1 MARKYD
7 LISEMYRRTAHAVVS
22 DVQNWQAFLRC
33 ACRNYRLRCDEQLLI
48 YAQRPDAT
56 AVLEIER
63 WNDKFGRW
71 VNRGAK
77 GIAVFEDADRSRQR
91 LIHYFDISDTHE
103 SRYSRPVPIWDMKPE
118 YTDDVI
124 ESLENT
130 FGELENKD
138 SLADAVMSAA
148 KNAVEDNIPDYLSDL
163 MYAADDSFLYG
174 LSEDMITSMYRKAVT
189 NSVAYMMMTRLGID
203 TEPYFES
210 EDFSVITNFNTP
222 EAFNALGIATSDIA
236 EMGLGE
242 ISRTILALDRKNRII
257 ADRGKPDYNKAE
269 KTSERSFENER
280 ADIHNAGRLQSSRPD
295 NAQPAGS
302 DFGQVRSDETEV
314 SQGTPQNPVLQSS
327 DELHPDGA
335 FGGSRTDSDE
345 NGRNPDEADG
355 SAGGLDREP
364 ESGRYDEVGT
374 GNEQLEE
381 QSTGDRESGSNLRL
395 DYYDRRHEDTSLP
408 FFSGDD
414 IIREILGTT
423 PHLKA
428 SKEEIRAFYE
438 SNPDNAARTE
448 YIKGI
453 FNNDYTEL
461 ILSDGRRVGYKT
473 YQNVLQLWEGNYAD
487 RIAQGF
493 YDWGVIAQHFEAMRL
508 LGELQDTRKPLPS
521 MDGQLNFLD
530 MQAEEKTSAFSFSQ
544 EIIDAVLTRGSGV
557 SEGKF
562 RIYEQFEKSLS
573 AKENAD
579 FLKNE
584 YGWGSAYPVIVGT
597 GIDEQHDGTGMLISK
612 GIGNNKP
619 HIRLTW
625 IQVEKRIAELIRLDR
640 YLNPKE
646 KEIYPQW
653 LEKQEE
659 RRAELAE
666 EQRNREILSSAPS
679 ENNTAVSK
687 SFEYNGYHFE
697 PTGILSAGRTLKEI
711 SNETISNNTL
721 GMSAYEGATHPYSY
735 EEFYNAANS
744 SSADIFKCV
753 ENGRLY
759 IPGENELFEYTGNFN
774 PILSIEQSETPENSA
789 YAYHLGDTV
798 YMGAD
803 EYEIL
808 SFNDER
814 VVLHDVQFPLFQKEM
829 DRAEFDRKVRENP
842 MNDHLKVKEL
852 PSEEKTDESPAFD
865 IGMGYLGNGL
875 TVWNRAVEENGD
887 YQTIA
892 HISSE
897 GEIRYYVDG
906 LPEDVVARIEQA
918 AAREQ
923 QKALFSAAYKV
934 GDRVYLD
941 GKPFEITRVDDWNVE
956 LMDRS
961 VQNPQP
967 RLEQKDSFMRLVQ
980 QNESNSRFTAFYNEY
995 SEVKSANPDS
1005 LVLYQMG
1012 DFFEAYGADA
1022 QTVSEALELNL
1033 ASRSIGGNQRTQ
1045 MCGFPANRL
1054 ETYVNM
1060 LLDRGFDVA
1069 VCSLENG
1076 DRSTRNIVSTNKED
1090 PVQSKP
1096 VGRIDYL
1103 HTDGTVRES
1112 VEYTSPYQF
1121 ASDIREE
1128 TYYGVPFKVVFYK
1141 DKEGNTISREFA
1153 EHLDPPQGIEII
1165 DSPYLANDRADE
1177 MLRQAEQIA
1186 AENTLPPDERFF
1198 VIETDDGYAI
1208 WDDLTEA
1215 IYIDDEGVSE
1225 EFKSEWQA
1233 NDYLEQV
1240 KKSVSEK
1247 EAAEWLYVE
1256 RAKQNTSAEQSEQK
1270 EAEPFTPAFSQ
1281 PKRSRVQTFDLHPE
1295 IPLSERHTFDLASHE
1310 VPEAGKKERFRR
1322 NMAAI
1327 NVLKECEFDNRFAT
1341 PEEQEVLSQYV
1352 GWGGIPEAFDE
1363 NNPSWADEFIELY
1376 TALSPD
1382 EYESARA
1389 STLTAFYTP
1398 PVVISSIYKAMEQ
1411 MGFKEGNILEPSCG
1425 IGNFIGMLPHSMQD
1439 SKIYGVEIDKISAGI
1454 AQQLYQKTS
1463 IAAQP
1468 FEEANIPDSF
1478 FDAVIGNV
1486 PFGDIRVNDRRYNK
1500 HNFLIHDYFFA
1511 KSLDKLRPGGV
1522 MALITSK
1529 GTMDKENPAVRK
1541 YIAQRADLLG
1551 AIRLPNNTFKGN
1563 AGTEVVSDILIL
1575 QKRDRLIDLEPEWV
1589 HLNTDENGVK
1599 MNAYF
1604 VDHPEMVLGE
1614 WKTVSGRFGEEDTVV
1629 PYENADLAE
1638 LLDEAISNIHAE
1650 ITDYEVDEELTEE
1663 DNSIPADP
1671 EVRNFSYTVADD
1683 KIYYRENS
1691 RMTPVECSA
1700 TAENRIKGMIAIRD
1714 SVRSLIEM
1722 QTADYPDYEVEKE
1735 QQKLNALYDNF
1746 SKKYGLINSRANV
1759 SAFSQDSSFALLSA
1773 LEVLDENGELE
1784 RKADMF
1790 TKRTIKPHTPVTSVD
1805 TASEALAVSM
1815 GEKAYVDME
1824 YMCSLTGKTEQEIY
1838 EELKGV
1844 IFLNPMYGYGNST
1857 ERKYLMAD
1865 EYLSGNVRE
1874 KLSWAK
1880 KSAEVYPEDYNINVE
1895 ALEKVQPKDLTASEI
1910 FVQLGTTWL
1919 PEEVAQQFMYEFLDT
1934 PVYARWNIKVHYSK
1948 LTGEWNV
1955 EGKSYDR
1962 GNLKA
1967 YNTYGTKRVNA
1978 YKIIEDTLN
1987 MKDVRVF
1994 DYMEDDEGKKR
2005 AILNKKET
2013 AIAQSKQELIK
2024 QGFQDWV
2031 WRDPARREKLVRLYN
2046 DKFNS
2051 IRPREY
2057 DGSHITFSGMN
2068 PEITLREHQKN
2079 AVAHILYGGNT
2090 LLAHAVGAGKTFEMT
2105 AAAMESKRLGL
2116 CNKSLFV
2123 VPNHL
2128 TEQWAAE
2135 FLQLYPA
2142 ANILVA
2148 TKKDFEMKN
2157 RKRFCG
2163 RIATGDYDAVII
2175 GHSQFEKIP
2184 ISIERQRAVL
2194 QQQLDDI
2201 IEGIAEAKRNRGDR
2215 FSVKQLEKTKKSLQT
2230 KLEKLNDQSRKD
2242 DVVTFEE
2249 LGIDRLFIDESH
2261 YYKNL
2266 YLYTKMRNVGG
2277 IAQTE
2282 AQKSSD
2288 LFMKCRYLD
2297 EITGG
2302 RGVVFAT
2309 GTPISNSMVELYTIQ
2324 RYLQYRTLQ
2333 EHDLQH
2339 FDAWASMFGE
2349 TVTAVELTPE
2359 GTGYRAK
2366 TRFAKFNNL
2375 PELMAMFKQVADIKT
2390 ADMLDLPVPE
2400 VEYHNIAVKP
2410 SQVQKEMVASLGE
2423 RAEKIRGGNVDSSV
2437 DNMLKVTNDGRK
2449 LALDQR
2455 MMNPMLPD
2463 EEGSKVNACVNEVFR
2478 IWEENSDKRLTQ
2490 LLFCDLSTPKG
2501 AGEFSV
2507 YTDIRQ
2513 KLIERGIPE
2522 SEIKFIHEADT
2533 ETKKQELFKKVRR
2546 GEVRILM
2553 GSTQKMGA
2561 GTNVQNKIIA
2571 SHDLDC
2577 PWRPADL
2584 EQRAGRT
2591 VRQGNENPKVGLY
2604 RYVTEGTFDAYCWQ
2618 LVEGKQK
2625 FASQIMT
2632 SKSPVRSCED
2642 VDATALSYAEIK
2654 MLAADNPHIKEKMD
2668 LDIQV
2673 QKLRLLKSNY
2683 LSEKYELE
2691 DKIIKYYPTTIARIK
2706 ETIAGLEKD
2715 RSLAKEHPKPLDDT
2729 FVGIE
2734 VKGVSYSEKA
2744 EGGQKII
2751 DACKEMTS
2759 PDPVPLGK
2767 YRGFDLELSFDTFEK
2782 AYQVKI
2788 KGSLSRS
2795 VSLGTDAVGNIT
2807 RIDNAIE
2814 KIPERLE
2821 AKSRELSTLEQ
2832 QFATAK
2838 AEVEKP
2844 FDKEEE
2850 LTEKTNRLN
2859 VLNGL
2864 LNVDKRENELV
2875 DGAPDEGDS
2884 VPVSKERAYER

>member
-7 LISEMYRRTAHAVVS
+7 LISELYRRTAHAVVS

-33 ACRNYRLRCDEQLLI
+33 ACRNYRLRFDEQLLI

-91 LIHYFDISDTHE
+91 LTHYFDISDTHA

-130 FGELENKD
+130 FGDLENKD

-148 KNAVEDNIPDYLSDL
+148 KNAVEDNIPDYLGDL

-174 LSEDMITSMYRKAVT
+174 LSEDMITAMYKKAVT

-203 TEPYFES
+203 TEPFFEA

-222 EAFNALGIATSDIA
+222 EALNALGIASSDIA

-242 ISRTILALDRKNRII
+242 ISRTVLALERQNRII
-257 ADRGKPDYNKAE
+257 ADREKPEYNKAE
-269 KTSERSFENER
+269 NKSERSFENER
-280 ADIHNAGRLQSSRPD
+280 ADIHNAGRLQSSRLD
-295 NAQPAGS
+295 NAQAAGS
-302 DFGQVRSDETEV
+302 DFGQVRSDETEI
-314 SQGTPQNPVLQSS
+314 SQGTPQNLVLQSS
-327 DELHPDGA
+327 NELHPDTA
-335 FGGSRTDSDE
+335 FGGNRADSDE
-345 NGRNPDEADG
+345 AGRNPDEADG
-355 SAGGLDREP
+355 GAGGLDREP
-364 ESGRYDEVGT
+364 ESGGYDEVGT
-374 GNEQLEE
+374 GNEQSEE
-381 QSTGDRESGSNLRL
+381 QSAGDRESGDHLRL
-395 DYYDRRHEDTSLP
+395 DYYDRSSEDKSLP
-408 FFSGDD
+408 FFGGDD
-414 IIREILGTT
+414 TIREILGTT

-473 YQNVLQLWEGNYAD
+473 WQNVLQLWEGSYLS
-487 RIAQGF
+487 RTKQSF

-508 LGELQDTRKPLPS
+508 LGELQDTMKPLPS
-521 MDGQLNFLD
+521 VDGQLNFLD

-544 EIIDAVLTRGSGV
+544 EIIDAVLTRGSGI

-573 AKENAD
+573 TKENAD
-579 FLKNE
+579 FLKDE
-584 YGWGSAYPVIVGT
+584 YGWGGAYPVIVGA
-597 GIDEQHDGTGMLISK
+597 GIDEQHDGKGILISK
-612 GIGNNKP
+612 GIGDDKP
-619 HIRLTW
+619 HIRLNW
-625 IQVEKRIAELIRLDR
+625 NQVEKRIKELIRLDR

-852 PSEEKTDESPAFD
+852 PSEEKTDEAPAFD

-875 TVWNRAVEENGD
+875 TVWNRAVEESGD

-892 HISSE
+892 HISDE
-897 GEIRYYVDG
+897 GEIHYYVDG

-918 AAREQ
+918 AAQEQ
-923 QKALFSAAYKV
+923 QKSLFAASYQV

-961 VQNPQP
+961 EQNPQP
-967 RLEQKDSFMRLVQ
+967 RLESKDNFMQLVQ
-980 QNESNSRFTAFYNEY
+980 QNERSNRFTDAYREY
-995 SEVKSANPDS
+995 GEIKEENPDS
-1005 LVLYQMG
+1005 LVLYQVG

-1033 ASRSIGGNQRTQ
+1033 TSRFIGNNQRTQ
-1045 MCGFPANRL
+1045 MCGFPANCL
-1054 ETYVNM
+1054 ETYINM

-1069 VCSLENG
+1069 VSAAENG
-1076 DRSTRNIVSTNKED
+1076 ERNTRNIVSSNKED
-1090 PVQSKP
+1090 PVQSQP
-1096 VGRIDYL
+1096 VGRIEYL
-1103 HTDGTVRES
+1103 DEDGNIIHTD
-1112 VEYTSPYQF
+1112 EYTSEYQF
-1121 ASDIREE
+1121 KKDIEE
-1128 TYYGVPFKVVFYK
+1128 ESSFGTRLRFYVYR
-1141 DKEGNTISREFA
+1141 DAEGKTIDQTFITKQDTP
-1153 EHLDPPQGIEII
+1153 LNVYEII
-1165 DSPYLANDRADE
+1165 DSPYLVKDRT
-1177 MLRQAEQIA
+1177 
-1186 AENTLPPDERFF
+1186 ENALPPDERFF
-1198 VIETDDGYAI
+1198 VIETDEGYAI

-1247 EAAEWLYVE
+1247 EAAGQLEP
-1256 RAKQNTSAEQSEQK
+1256 EQK
-1270 EAEPFTPAFSQ
+1270 EAKPLTPAFVQ

-1322 NMAAI
+1322 NMEAI
-1327 NVLKECEFDNRFAT
+1327 RVLKECEFENRFAT
-1341 PEEQEVLSQYV
+1341 PEEQEILSQYV

-1363 NNPSWADEFIELY
+1363 NNSSWADEFIELY

-1411 MGFKEGNILEPSCG
+1411 MGFREGNILEPSCG
-1425 IGNFIGMLPHSMQD
+1425 IGNFIGMLPQSMQD

-1529 GTMDKENPAVRK
+1529 GTMDKESPAVRK

-1604 VDHPEMVLGE
+1604 VAHPEMVLGE

-1671 EVRNFSYTVADD
+1671 EVRNFSYTVVDD

-1815 GEKAYVDME
+1815 GEKAQVDME

-1874 KLSWAK
+1874 KLAWAK
-1880 KSAEVYPEDYNINVE
+1880 KSAEVYPEDYKINVE

-1919 PEEVAQQFMYEFLDT
+1919 PEEIAQQFMYEFLDT
-1934 PVYARWNIKVHYSK
+1934 PRYAQWNIKVHYSK

-1994 DYMEDDEGKKR
+1994 DYIEDDEGKKK
-2005 AILNKKET
+2005 AVLNKKET

-2057 DGSHITFSGMN
+2057 DGSHIIFSGMN
-2068 PEITLREHQKN
+2068 PEIELREHQKN

-2201 IEGIAEAKRNRGDR
+2201 IEGIADIKRNRGDR

-2333 EHDLQH
+2333 DHDLQH

-2375 PELMAMFKQVADIKT
+2375 PELMTMFKQVADIKT

-2410 SQVQKEMVASLGE
+2410 SQVQKEMVISLGE
-2423 RAEKIRGGNVDSSV
+2423 RAEKIRGGGVDSSV

-2478 IWEENSDKRLTQ
+2478 IWEENSDKKLTQ
-2490 LLFCDLSTPKG
+2490 LLFCDLSTPKS

-2507 YTDIRQ
+2507 YTDIRK

-2691 DKIIKYYPTTIARIK
+2691 DKIIKYYPTTIARTK

-2715 RSLAKEHPKPLDDT
+2715 ISLAKEHPKPLDDT

-2782 AYQVKI
+2782 AYQIKI

-2795 VSLGTDAVGNIT
+2795 ISLGTDSIGNIT

-2821 AKSRELSTLEQ
+2821 AKKQELTTLEQ

-2838 AEVEKP
+2838 AEVDKP

-2850 LTEKTNRLN
+2850 LTEKTNRLG

-2884 VPVSKERAYER
+2884 VPVSKEKAYER

>member
-7 LISEMYRRTAHAVVS
+7 LISELYRRTAHAVVS
-22 DVQNWQAFLRC
+22 DIQNWQAFLRC
-33 ACRNYRLRCDEQLLI
+33 ACRNYRLRFDEQLLI

-91 LIHYFDISDTHE
+91 LTHYFDISDTHE

-118 YTDDVI
+118 YTDDMI

-130 FGELENKD
+130 FGELESRE
-138 SLADAVMSAA
+138 SLADAVLSAA
-148 KNAVEDNIPDYLSDL
+148 KNAVEDNIPDYLGDL

-174 LSEDMITSMYRKAVT
+174 LSEDMITAMYKKAVT

-203 TEPYFES
+203 TEPFFEA

-222 EAFNALGIATSDIA
+222 EALNALGIASSDIA

-242 ISRTILALDRKNRII
+242 ISRTVLALERQNRII
-257 ADRGKPDYNKAE
+257 ADREKPEYNKAE
-269 KTSERSFENER
+269 NKSERSFENER
-280 ADIHNAGRLQSSRPD
+280 ADLYNAGRLQSAGFD
-295 NAQPAGS
+295 NTAAAGGN
-302 DFGQVRSDETEV
+302 FGQVRSDETEI
-314 SQGTPQNPVLQSS
+314 SQRTPQNSVLQSS
-327 DELHPDGA
+327 DELHPDTA
-335 FGGSRTDSDE
+335 FGGNRADSDE
-345 NGRNPDEADG
+345 AGRNPDEADG
-355 SAGGLDREP
+355 GAGGLDREP
-364 ESGRYDEVGT
+364 ESGGYDEVGT
-374 GNEQLEE
+374 GNEQSEE
-381 QSTGDRESGSNLRL
+381 QSTGDREGGDHLRL
-395 DYYDRRHEDTSLP
+395 DYYDRSNEDKSLP
-408 FFSGDD
+408 FFGGDD
-414 IIREILGTT
+414 TIREILGTT

-428 SKEEIRAFYE
+428 SKEEIRTFYE

-453 FNNDYTEL
+453 FNNDYTEV

-473 YQNVLQLWEGNYAD
+473 WQNVLQLWEGNYTD

-584 YGWGSAYPVIVGT
+584 YGWGGAYPAIVGA
-597 GIDEQHDGTGMLISK
+597 GIDEQHDGKGILITK
-612 GIGNNKP
+612 GIGNDKP
-619 HIRLTW
+619 HIRLNW
-625 IQVEKRIAELIRLDR
+625 NQVEKRIKELIRLDR

-666 EQRNREILSSAPS
+666 EQRNREILSSAPPEHESVQAAES
-679 ENNTAVSK
+679 EPQQEA
-687 SFEYNGYHFE
+687 
-697 PTGILSAGRTLKEI
+697 
-711 SNETISNNTL
+711 
-721 GMSAYEGATHPYSY
+721 
-735 EEFYNAANS
+735 
-744 SSADIFKCV
+744 
-753 ENGRLY
+753 
-759 IPGENELFEYTGNFN
+759 
-774 PILSIEQSETPENSA
+774 Q

-798 YMGAD
+798 YIGAD

-808 SFNDER
+808 AFDDKQVR
-814 VVLHDVQFPLFQKEM
+814 LFDTQYPLFNKEM
-829 DRAEFDRKVRENP
+829 DRAEFDRRVRENP
-842 MNDHLKVKEL
+842 LNDHLKVKEL
-852 PSEEKTDESPAFD
+852 PPEEKTDEAPAFD

-892 HISSE
+892 HISDE

-906 LPEDVVARIEQA
+906 LPDDVVSRIEQA

-923 QKALFSAAYKV
+923 QKPLFAASYQV

-980 QNESNSRFTAFYNEY
+980 QNERSSFTDAYREY
-995 SEVKSANPDS
+995 SEIKSANPDS

-1012 DFFEAYGADA
+1012 DFFEVYGADA
-1022 QTVSEALELNL
+1022 QTVSGALELNL

-1045 MCGFPANRL
+1045 MCGFPTNRL

-1076 DRSTRNIVSTNKED
+1076 ERSTRNIVSTNKED
-1090 PVQSKP
+1090 PVQSQP

-1121 ASDIREE
+1121 EKDIKEE
-1128 TYYGVPFKVVFYK
+1128 NYYGVPFTVVFYK
-1141 DKEGNTISREFA
+1141 DKDGNTIPQDFIGE
-1153 EHLDPPQGIEII
+1153 LDPPQSIEII

-1256 RAKQNTSAEQSEQK
+1256 RAKQNTSAEQPEQK

-1281 PKRSRVQTFDLHPE
+1281 LKRSRVQTFDLHPE

-1363 NNPSWADEFIELY
+1363 NNSSWADEFIELY

-1425 IGNFIGMLPHSMQD
+1425 IGNFIGMLPQSMQD

-1614 WKTVSGRFGEEDTVV
+1614 WKTVSGRFREEDTVV

-1671 EVRNFSYTVADD
+1671 EVRNFSYTVVDD

-1759 SAFSQDSSFALLSA
+1759 STFSQDSSFALLSA

-1874 KLSWAK
+1874 KLAWAK
-1880 KSAEVYPEDYNINVE
+1880 KSAEVYPEDYKINVE

-1919 PEEVAQQFMYEFLDT
+1919 PEEIAQQFMYEFLDT

-1994 DYMEDDEGKKR
+1994 DYIEDDEGKKK
-2005 AILNKKET
+2005 AVLNKKET

-2068 PEITLREHQKN
+2068 PEIELREHQKN

-2201 IEGIAEAKRNRGDR
+2201 IEGIADIKRNRGDR

-2359 GTGYRAK
+2359 GYT
-2366 TRFAKFNNL
+2366 L
-2375 PELMAMFKQVADIKT
+2375 V
-2390 ADMLDLPVPE
+2390 
-2400 VEYHNIAVKP
+2400 
-2410 SQVQKEMVASLGE
+2410 
-2423 RAEKIRGGNVDSSV
+2423 
-2437 DNMLKVTNDGRK
+2437 GR
-2449 LALDQR
+2449 
-2455 MMNPMLPD
+2455 
-2463 EEGSKVNACVNEVFR
+2463 
-2478 IWEENSDKRLTQ
+2478 
-2490 LLFCDLSTPKG
+2490 
-2501 AGEFSV
+2501 
-2507 YTDIRQ
+2507 
-2513 KLIERGIPE
+2513 
-2522 SEIKFIHEADT
+2522 
-2533 ETKKQELFKKVRR
+2533 
-2546 GEVRILM
+2546 
-2553 GSTQKMGA
+2553 
-2561 GTNVQNKIIA
+2561 
-2571 SHDLDC
+2571 
-2577 PWRPADL
+2577 
-2584 EQRAGRT
+2584 
-2591 VRQGNENPKVGLY
+2591 
-2604 RYVTEGTFDAYCWQ
+2604 
-2618 LVEGKQK
+2618 
-2625 FASQIMT
+2625 
-2632 SKSPVRSCED
+2632 
-2642 VDATALSYAEIK
+2642 
-2654 MLAADNPHIKEKMD
+2654 
-2668 LDIQV
+2668 
-2673 QKLRLLKSNY
+2673 
-2683 LSEKYELE
+2683 
-2691 DKIIKYYPTTIARIK
+2691 
-2706 ETIAGLEKD
+2706 
-2715 RSLAKEHPKPLDDT
+2715 
-2729 FVGIE
+2729 
-2734 VKGVSYSEKA
+2734 
-2744 EGGQKII
+2744 
-2751 DACKEMTS
+2751 
-2759 PDPVPLGK
+2759 
-2767 YRGFDLELSFDTFEK
+2767 
-2782 AYQVKI
+2782 
-2788 KGSLSRS
+2788 
-2795 VSLGTDAVGNIT
+2795 
-2807 RIDNAIE
+2807 
-2814 KIPERLE
+2814 
-2821 AKSRELSTLEQ
+2821 
-2832 QFATAK
+2832 
-2838 AEVEKP
+2838 
-2844 FDKEEE
+2844 
-2850 LTEKTNRLN
+2850 
-2859 VLNGL
+2859 
-2864 LNVDKRENELV
+2864 
-2875 DGAPDEGDS
+2875 
-2884 VPVSKERAYER
+2884 

>member
-7 LISEMYRRTAHAVVS
+7 LISELYRRTAHAVVS

-33 ACRNYRLRCDEQLLI
+33 ACRNYRLRFDEQLLI

-91 LIHYFDISDTHE
+91 LTHYFDISDTHA
-103 SRYSRPVPIWDMKPE
+103 SRNSRPVPIWEMKPE

-130 FGELENKD
+130 FGELENRE
-138 SLADAVMSAA
+138 SLADAVLSAA
-148 KNAVEDNIPDYLSDL
+148 KNAVEDNIPDYLGDL

-174 LSEDMITSMYRKAVT
+174 LSEDMITAMYKKAVT
-189 NSVAYMMMTRLGID
+189 NSVAYMMMARLGID
-203 TEPYFES
+203 TEPFFEA

-222 EAFNALGIATSDIA
+222 ETLNALGIASSDIA

-242 ISRTILALDRKNRII
+242 ISRTVLALERQNRII
-257 ADRGKPDYNKAE
+257 ADREKSEYNKAE
-269 KTSERSFENER
+269 NKIERSFDDER
-280 ADIHNAGRLQSSRPD
+280 ADIHNAGRLQSAGFD
-295 NAQPAGS
+295 NAAAAGGN
-302 DFGQVRSDETEV
+302 FGQVRSDEAEI
-314 SQGTPQNPVLQSS
+314 SQRTPQNPILQSS
-327 DELHPDGA
+327 DELHPDTA
-335 FGGSRTDSDE
+335 FSGNRADSDE
-345 NGRNPDEADG
+345 AGRNPDEADG
-355 SAGGLDREP
+355 GAGGLDRES
-364 ESGRYDEVGT
+364 ESGGYDEVGA
-374 GNEQLEE
+374 GNEQSEE
-381 QSTGDRESGSNLRL
+381 QSAGDRESGGHLRL
-395 DYYDRRHEDTSLP
+395 DYYDRSNEDKSLL

-414 IIREILGTT
+414 TIREILGTT
-423 PHLKA
+423 PYLKA

-438 SNPDNAARTE
+438 HNPDNAARTE

-453 FNNDYTEL
+453 FNNDHTEL

-473 YQNVLQLWEGNYAD
+473 WQNVLQLWEGNYAD

-493 YDWGVIAQHFEAMRL
+493 YDWSVIAQHFEAMRL

-530 MQAEEKTSAFSFSQ
+530 MQAEEKPSAFSFSQ
-544 EIIDAVLTRGSGV
+544 EIIDTILTRGSGI

-584 YGWGSAYPVIVGT
+584 YGWGSAYPVIVGA
-597 GIDEQHDGTGMLISK
+597 GIDEQHDGKGILISK
-612 GIGNNKP
+612 GIGDDKP

-625 IQVEKRIAELIRLDR
+625 NQVEKRIAELIRLDR

-659 RRAELAE
+659 SRAELAE
-666 EQRNREILSSAPS
+666 KQRNREILSSAPPKQETVQAAES
-679 ENNTAVSK
+679 E
-687 SFEYNGYHFE
+687 
-697 PTGILSAGRTLKEI
+697 PQKE
-711 SNETISNNTL
+711 
-721 GMSAYEGATHPYSY
+721 A
-735 EEFYNAANS
+735 
-744 SSADIFKCV
+744 
-753 ENGRLY
+753 
-759 IPGENELFEYTGNFN
+759 
-774 PILSIEQSETPENSA
+774 Q

-814 VVLHDVQFPLFQKEM
+814 VVLHDMQYPLFQKELE
-829 DRAEFDRKVRENP
+829 RAEFDRRVRENP

-852 PSEEKTDESPAFD
+852 PPEEKADEAPAFD

-897 GEIRYYVDG
+897 GEIHYYVDG

-918 AAREQ
+918 AAQEQ
-923 QKALFSAAYKV
+923 QKALFSATYKV
-934 GDRVYLD
+934 GDKVNLD

-980 QNESNSRFTAFYNEY
+980 QNERSSFTDAYREY
-995 SEVKSANPDS
+995 SEIKSANPDS

-1012 DFFEAYGADA
+1012 DFFEVYGADA
-1022 QTVSEALELNL
+1022 QTVSGALELNL

-1045 MCGFPANRL
+1045 MCGFPTNRL

-1076 DRSTRNIVSTNKED
+1076 ERSTRNIVSTNKED
-1090 PVQSKP
+1090 PVQSQP

-1121 ASDIREE
+1121 EKDIKEE
-1128 TYYGVPFKVVFYK
+1128 NYYGVPFTVVFYK

-1153 EHLDPPQGIEII
+1153 EHLDPPQSIEII

-1186 AENTLPPDERFF
+1186 GENTLPPDERFF
-1198 VIETDDGYAI
+1198 VIETDEGYAI

-1247 EAAEWLYVE
+1247 ETAEWLYVE
-1256 RAKQNTSAEQSEQK
+1256 RAKQNISVEQPEQK

-1341 PEEQEVLSQYV
+1341 PEEQEILSQYV

-1363 NNPSWADEFIELY
+1363 NNSSWADEFIELY

-1398 PVVISSIYKAMEQ
+1398 PVVISAIYKAMEQ
-1411 MGFKEGNILEPSCG
+1411 MGFREGNILEPSCG
-1425 IGNFIGMLPHSMQD
+1425 IGNFIGMLPSTMQG

-1463 IAAQP
+1463 IAALA

-1575 QKRDRLIDLEPEWV
+1575 QKRDRLIDLEPDWV

-1638 LLDEAISNIHAE
+1638 LLNEAISNIHAE

-1663 DNSIPADP
+1663 DNSVPADP
-1671 EVRNFSYTVADD
+1671 EVRNFSYTVVDD

-1722 QTADYPDYEVEKE
+1722 QTADYPDYEIEKE

-1790 TKRTIKPHTPVTSVD
+1790 TKRTIKPHTPITSVD

-1815 GEKAYVDME
+1815 GEKACVDME

-1874 KLSWAK
+1874 KLAWAK

-1919 PEEVAQQFMYEFLDT
+1919 PEEIAQQFMYEFLDT

-1994 DYMEDDEGKKR
+1994 DYIEDDEGKKK
-2005 AILNKKET
+2005 AVLNKKET

-2057 DGSHITFSGMN
+2057 DGSHIIFSGMN
-2068 PEITLREHQKN
+2068 PEIELREHQKN

-2148 TKKDFEMKN
+2148 TKKDFEMKS

-2201 IEGIAEAKRNRGDR
+2201 VEGIADIKRNRGDR

-2359 GTGYRAK
+2359 GY
-2366 TRFAKFNNL
+2366 NL
-2375 PELMAMFKQVADIKT
+2375 V
-2390 ADMLDLPVPE
+2390 
-2400 VEYHNIAVKP
+2400 
-2410 SQVQKEMVASLGE
+2410 
-2423 RAEKIRGGNVDSSV
+2423 
-2437 DNMLKVTNDGRK
+2437 GR
-2449 LALDQR
+2449 
-2455 MMNPMLPD
+2455 
-2463 EEGSKVNACVNEVFR
+2463 
-2478 IWEENSDKRLTQ
+2478 
-2490 LLFCDLSTPKG
+2490 
-2501 AGEFSV
+2501 
-2507 YTDIRQ
+2507 
-2513 KLIERGIPE
+2513 
-2522 SEIKFIHEADT
+2522 
-2533 ETKKQELFKKVRR
+2533 
-2546 GEVRILM
+2546 
-2553 GSTQKMGA
+2553 
-2561 GTNVQNKIIA
+2561 
-2571 SHDLDC
+2571 
-2577 PWRPADL
+2577 
-2584 EQRAGRT
+2584 
-2591 VRQGNENPKVGLY
+2591 
-2604 RYVTEGTFDAYCWQ
+2604 
-2618 LVEGKQK
+2618 
-2625 FASQIMT
+2625 
-2632 SKSPVRSCED
+2632 
-2642 VDATALSYAEIK
+2642 
-2654 MLAADNPHIKEKMD
+2654 
-2668 LDIQV
+2668 
-2673 QKLRLLKSNY
+2673 
-2683 LSEKYELE
+2683 
-2691 DKIIKYYPTTIARIK
+2691 
-2706 ETIAGLEKD
+2706 
-2715 RSLAKEHPKPLDDT
+2715 
-2729 FVGIE
+2729 
-2734 VKGVSYSEKA
+2734 
-2744 EGGQKII
+2744 
-2751 DACKEMTS
+2751 
-2759 PDPVPLGK
+2759 
-2767 YRGFDLELSFDTFEK
+2767 
-2782 AYQVKI
+2782 
-2788 KGSLSRS
+2788 
-2795 VSLGTDAVGNIT
+2795 
-2807 RIDNAIE
+2807 
-2814 KIPERLE
+2814 
-2821 AKSRELSTLEQ
+2821 
-2832 QFATAK
+2832 
-2838 AEVEKP
+2838 
-2844 FDKEEE
+2844 
-2850 LTEKTNRLN
+2850 
-2859 VLNGL
+2859 
-2864 LNVDKRENELV
+2864 
-2875 DGAPDEGDS
+2875 
-2884 VPVSKERAYER
+2884 

>member
-7 LISEMYRRTAHAVVS
+7 LISEMYRRTAHAVIS

-33 ACRNYRLRCDEQLLI
+33 ACRNYRLRFDEKLLI

-91 LIHYFDISDTHE
+91 LTHYFDISDTHA

-130 FGELENKD
+130 FGDLENKD

-163 MYAADDSFLYG
+163 MYAAEDSFLYG
-174 LSEDMITSMYRKAVT
+174 LSEDMITSMYKKAVT

-203 TEPYFES
+203 TEPFFES

-222 EAFNALGIATSDIA
+222 EALNALGIAASDIA

-242 ISRTILALDRKNRII
+242 ISRTILALDRQNRII
-257 ADRGKPDYNKAE
+257 ADREKPDYNKAE
-269 KTSERSFENER
+269 NTSERSFENER
-280 ADIHNAGRLQSSRPD
+280 VDIHNAGRLQSSRPD
-295 NAQPAGS
+295 NARPAGS
-302 DFGQVRSDETEV
+302 DSGQVRSDETEV

-335 FGGSRTDSDE
+335 FGGGRTDSDE
-345 NGRNPDEADG
+345 TGRNPDEADG

-364 ESGRYDEVGT
+364 ESGGYDEVGT
-374 GNEQLEE
+374 GNEQLEK
-381 QSTGDRESGSNLRL
+381 QSTGDRESGSNLGL

-408 FFSGDD
+408 FFGRDD
-414 IIREILGTT
+414 TIREILGIT

-428 SKEEIRAFYE
+428 SKDEIRAFYE
-438 SNPDNAARTE
+438 SNSDNAVRTE

-453 FNNDYTEL
+453 FNNDYTEV

-473 YQNVLQLWEGNYAD
+473 WQNVLQLWEGNYES
-487 RIAQGF
+487 RTAQSF

-508 LGELQDTRKPLPS
+508 LGELQDTMKPLPS
-521 MDGQLNFLD
+521 IDGQLNF
-530 MQAEEKTSAFSFSQ
+530 METQAEEKTSAFSFSQ

-562 RIYEQFEKSLS
+562 RIFEQFEKSLS
-573 AKENAD
+573 AKENVD
-579 FLKNE
+579 FLKDE
-584 YGWGSAYPVIVGT
+584 YGWGGSYPVITGT
-597 GIDEQHDGTGMLISK
+597 GIDEQHDGKGILISK
-612 GIGNNKP
+612 GIGDDKP
-619 HIRLTW
+619 HIRLNW
-625 IQVEKRIAELIRLDR
+625 NQVEKRIKELIRLDR

-646 KEIYPQW
+646 QEIYPQW

-666 EQRNREILSSAPS
+666 EKRNREILSSAPPQQEAVQTAAS
-679 ENNTAVSK
+679 E
-687 SFEYNGYHFE
+687 
-697 PTGILSAGRTLKEI
+697 P
-711 SNETISNNTL
+711 
-721 GMSAYEGATHPYSY
+721 
-735 EEFYNAANS
+735 
-744 SSADIFKCV
+744 
-753 ENGRLY
+753 
-759 IPGENELFEYTGNFN
+759 
-774 PILSIEQSETPENSA
+774 EQEA
-789 YAYHLGDTV
+789 QYAYHLGDTV

-814 VVLHDVQFPLFQKEM
+814 VVLHDIQFPLFQKEM

-852 PSEEKTDESPAFD
+852 PPEEKTDEAPAFD

-887 YQTIA
+887 YQNIA

-897 GEIRYYVDG
+897 GEIHYYVDG

-918 AAREQ
+918 AAQEQ
-923 QKALFSAAYKV
+923 QKALFAASYQV
-934 GDRVYLD
+934 GDRVYFD

-961 VQNPQP
+961 EQNPQP
-967 RLEQKDSFMRLVQ
+967 RLESKDNFMQLVQ
-980 QNESNSRFTAFYNEY
+980 QNERSSRFTDNYREY
-995 SEVKSANPDS
+995 SKIKEENPDS
-1005 LVLYQMG
+1005 LVLYQVG
-1012 DFFEAYGADA
+1012 DFFEAYGVDA
-1022 QTVSEALELNL
+1022 QIVSEALELNL
-1033 ASRSIGGNQRTQ
+1033 TSRFIGNNQQTE

-1054 ETYVNM
+1054 DTYINM

-1069 VCSLENG
+1069 VSATENG
-1076 DRSTRNIVSTNKED
+1076 ERNTRNIVSSNKED
-1090 PVQSKP
+1090 PVQSQP

-1112 VEYTSPYQF
+1112 IEYTSPYQF

-1153 EHLDPPQGIEII
+1153 EHLDPPPQAIEII
-1165 DSPYLANDRADE
+1165 DSPYLEKDKT
-1177 MLRQAEQIA
+1177 
-1186 AENTLPPDERFF
+1186 ENALPPDERFF
-1198 VIETDDGYAI
+1198 VIETDEGYAI

-1240 KKSVSEK
+1240 KKSISEK
-1247 EAAEWLYVE
+1247 EATGQPEP
-1256 RAKQNTSAEQSEQK
+1256 KQK
-1270 EAEPFTPAFSQ
+1270 EAAPLTPAFVQ

-1322 NMAAI
+1322 NMEAI
-1327 NVLKECEFDNRFAT
+1327 RVLKECEFENRFAT
-1341 PEEQEVLSQYV
+1341 PEEQEILSQYV

-1363 NNPSWADEFIELY
+1363 NNSSWADEFIELY

-1398 PVVISSIYKAMEQ
+1398 PVVISSIYKVMEQ
-1411 MGFKEGNILEPSCG
+1411 MGFREGNILEPSCG
-1425 IGNFIGMLPHSMQD
+1425 IGNFIGMLPQSMQD

-1468 FEEANIPDSF
+1468 FEEANVPDSF

-1529 GTMDKENPAVRK
+1529 GTMDKESPAVRK

-1551 AIRLPNNTFKGN
+1551 AIRLPNNTFRGN

-1575 QKRDRLIDLEPEWV
+1575 QKRDRLIDLEPDWV
-1589 HLNTDENGVK
+1589 YLNTDENGVK
-1599 MNAYF
+1599 MNSYF
-1604 VDHPEMVLGE
+1604 IDHPEMVLGE

-1671 EVRNFSYTVADD
+1671 EVRNFSYTVVDD

-1691 RMTPVECSA
+1691 RMAPVDVSA

-1714 SVRSLIEM
+1714 CVRNLIEM

-1735 QQKLNALYDNF
+1735 QQNLNELYDNF

-1815 GEKAYVDME
+1815 GEKAQVDME
-1824 YMCSLTGKTEQEIY
+1824 YMCSLTGKTEEELYQ
-1838 EELKGV
+1838 ELKGV
-1844 IFLNPMYGYGNST
+1844 IFLNPMYGYGGSD
-1857 ERKYLMAD
+1857 EQKYLMAD

-1874 KLSWAK
+1874 KLAWAK
-1880 KSAEVYPEDYNINVE
+1880 KSAEVYPEDYKINVE

-1919 PEEVAQQFMYEFLDT
+1919 PEEIAQQFMYEFLDT

-1978 YKIIEDTLN
+1978 YKIIEETLN

-1994 DYMEDDEGKKR
+1994 DYIEDADGKKK
-2005 AILNKKET
+2005 AVLNKKET

-2031 WRDPARREKLVRLYN
+2031 WRDPERREKLVRLYN
-2046 DKFNS
+2046 EKFNS

-2057 DGSHITFSGMN
+2057 DGSHIVFSGIN

-2090 LLAHAVGAGKTFEMT
+2090 LLAHAVGAGKTYEMT

-2184 ISIERQRAVL
+2184 MSIERQRAVL

-2201 IEGIAEAKRNRGDR
+2201 VEGIADIKRNRGDR
-2215 FSVKQLEKTKKSLQT
+2215 FSVKQLEKTKRSLQT
-2230 KLEKLNDQSRKD
+2230 KLQKLNDQSRKD

-2249 LGIDRLFIDESH
+2249 LGVDRLFIDESH

-2324 RYLQYRTLQ
+2324 RYLQYKTLQ

-2339 FDAWASMFGE
+2339 FDAWASSFGE

-2390 ADMLDLPVPE
+2390 ADMLNLPVPE

-2423 RAEKIRGGNVDSSV
+2423 RAERIRGGGVDSSV

-2463 EEGSKVNACVNEVFR
+2463 EESSKVNACVNEVFR
-2478 IWEENSDKRLTQ
+2478 IWEEGSDKKLTQ

-2501 AGEFSV
+2501 EGEFSV
-2507 YTDIRQ
+2507 YTDIRK

-2522 SEIKFIHEADT
+2522 TEIKFIHEADT
-2533 ETKKQELFKKVRR
+2533 EVKKQELFKKVRR

-2577 PWRPADL
+2577 
-2584 EQRAGRT
+2584 RAT
-2591 VRQGNENPKVGLY
+2591 
-2604 RYVTEGTFDAYCWQ
+2604 
-2618 LVEGKQK
+2618 
-2625 FASQIMT
+2625 
-2632 SKSPVRSCED
+2632 RS
-2642 VDATALSYAEIK
+2642 
-2654 MLAADNPHIKEKMD
+2654 
-2668 LDIQV
+2668 
-2673 QKLRLLKSNY
+2673 
-2683 LSEKYELE
+2683 
-2691 DKIIKYYPTTIARIK
+2691 
-2706 ETIAGLEKD
+2706 
-2715 RSLAKEHPKPLDDT
+2715 
-2729 FVGIE
+2729 
-2734 VKGVSYSEKA
+2734 
-2744 EGGQKII
+2744 
-2751 DACKEMTS
+2751 
-2759 PDPVPLGK
+2759 
-2767 YRGFDLELSFDTFEK
+2767 
-2782 AYQVKI
+2782 
-2788 KGSLSRS
+2788 
-2795 VSLGTDAVGNIT
+2795 
-2807 RIDNAIE
+2807 
-2814 KIPERLE
+2814 
-2821 AKSRELSTLEQ
+2821 
-2832 QFATAK
+2832 
-2838 AEVEKP
+2838 
-2844 FDKEEE
+2844 
-2850 LTEKTNRLN
+2850 
-2859 VLNGL
+2859 
-2864 LNVDKRENELV
+2864 
-2875 DGAPDEGDS
+2875 
-2884 VPVSKERAYER
+2884 

>member
-7 LISEMYRRTAHAVVS
+7 LISELYRRTAHAVVS
-22 DVQNWQAFLRC
+22 DVENWQAFLRC
-33 ACRNYRLRCDEQLLI
+33 ACRNYRLRFDEQLLI

-91 LIHYFDISDTHE
+91 LTHYFDISDTHA
-103 SRYSRPVPIWDMKPE
+103 SRYSRPVPIWEMKPE

-130 FGELENKD
+130 FGELENRE
-138 SLADAVMSAA
+138 SLADAVLSAA
-148 KNAVEDNIPDYLSDL
+148 KNAVEDNIPDYLGDL

-174 LSEDMITSMYRKAVT
+174 LSEDMITAMYKKAVT
-189 NSVAYMMMTRLGID
+189 NSVAYMMMARLGID
-203 TEPYFES
+203 TEPFFEA

-222 EAFNALGIATSDIA
+222 ETLNALGIASSDIA

-242 ISRTILALDRKNRII
+242 ISRTVLALERQNRII
-257 ADRGKPDYNKAE
+257 ADREKSEYNKAE
-269 KTSERSFENER
+269 NKIERSFDDER
-280 ADIHNAGRLQSSRPD
+280 ADIHNAGRLQSAGFD
-295 NAQPAGS
+295 NAAAAGGN
-302 DFGQVRSDETEV
+302 FGQVRSDEAEI
-314 SQGTPQNPVLQSS
+314 SQRTSQNPLLQSS
-327 DELHPDGA
+327 DELHSDGA
-335 FGGSRTDSDE
+335 FSRNRADSDE
-345 NGRNPDEADG
+345 AGRNPDEADG
-355 SAGGLDREP
+355 GAGGLDREP
-364 ESGRYDEVGT
+364 ESGGYDEVGA
-374 GNEQLEE
+374 GNEQSEE
-381 QSTGDRESGSNLRL
+381 QSAGNRESGGHLRL
-395 DYYDRRHEDTSLP
+395 DYYDRSNEDKSLL

-414 IIREILGTT
+414 TIREILGTT

-438 SNPDNAARTE
+438 HNPDNAARTE

-453 FNNDYTEL
+453 FNNDHTEL

-473 YQNVLQLWEGNYAD
+473 WQNVLQLWEGNYAD

-493 YDWGVIAQHFEAMRL
+493 YDWSVIAQHFEAMRL
-508 LGELQDTRKPLPS
+508 LGELQDTMKPLPS

-530 MQAEEKTSAFSFSQ
+530 MQAEEKPSAFSFSQ
-544 EIIDAVLTRGSGV
+544 EIIDTILTRGSGI

-573 AKENAD
+573 AKENTD

-597 GIDEQHDGTGMLISK
+597 GIDEQHDGKGILISK
-612 GIGNNKP
+612 GIGDDKP

-625 IQVEKRIAELIRLDR
+625 TQVEKRIAELIRLDR

-666 EQRNREILSSAPS
+666 KQRNREILSSAPPEQETVQAAKS
-679 ENNTAVSK
+679 EPQQEA
-687 SFEYNGYHFE
+687 
-697 PTGILSAGRTLKEI
+697 
-711 SNETISNNTL
+711 
-721 GMSAYEGATHPYSY
+721 
-735 EEFYNAANS
+735 
-744 SSADIFKCV
+744 
-753 ENGRLY
+753 
-759 IPGENELFEYTGNFN
+759 
-774 PILSIEQSETPENSA
+774 Q

-808 SFNDER
+808 AFDDKR
-814 VVLHDVQFPLFQKEM
+814 VVLHDMQYPLFQKELER
-829 DRAEFDRKVRENP
+829 DEFDSKVRENP
-842 MNDHLKVKEL
+842 MNDHLKETNQVAVTEQPRFNSFEFEKLIPHNMRFKETAL
-852 PSEEKTDESPAFD
+852 VNGNEMYWVTQEIFTAGDLRKFQQAVQSYNGDIKKFYVTPRDLSPSYSFEEDMENKVLAVITPDTILQDDYIQAVRNEGLGDYLQPEEKADSAEAPAFD

-892 HISSE
+892 HISNE
-897 GEIRYYVDG
+897 GEIHYYVDG

-918 AAREQ
+918 AAQEQ
-923 QKALFSAAYKV
+923 QKALFSATYKI
-934 GDRVYLD
+934 GDKVYLD
-941 GKPFEITRVDDWNVE
+941 GKPFEITRVDDWNVT

-967 RLEQKDSFMRLVQ
+967 RLERKDSFMRLVQ
-980 QNESNSRFTAFYNEY
+980 QNENNSRFAAFYNEY
-995 SEVKSANPDS
+995 SEIKSDNPDS

-1012 DFFEAYGADA
+1012 DFFEAYGEDA

-1033 ASRSIGGNQRTQ
+1033 TSRSIGNNQRTG

-1069 VCSLENG
+1069 VSSLENG
-1076 DRSTRNIVSTNKED
+1076 ERNTRNIVSSNKED
-1090 PVQSKP
+1090 PVQSQP
-1096 VGRIDYL
+1096 IGRIDYL

-1112 VEYTSPYQF
+1112 VEYTSLYQF
-1121 ASDIREE
+1121 EKDIKEE
-1128 TYYGVPFKVVFYK
+1128 TFYGVPFTVVFYK
-1141 DKEGNTISREFA
+1141 DKDGNTVPQDFIGS
-1153 EHLDPPQGIEII
+1153 LDPQPKGVEII
-1165 DSPYLANDRADE
+1165 DSPYLANDRA
-1177 MLRQAEQIA
+1177 
-1186 AENTLPPDERFF
+1186 AENMLPPDERFF

-1215 IYIDDEGVSE
+1215 IYIDNEGVRE

-1240 KKSVSEK
+1240 KKSVSELDTAK
-1247 EAAEWLYVE
+1247 ALIDEYCRDEFEREEGADYTDLSNVELAYTTTEDDKHEIQARVNLVDYRLETLADGNVIRSEQFSSLEDMIERSLQSLSFNDLVYLSDEELEMAEQNS
-1256 RAKQNTSAEQSEQK
+1256 AKQPTPEKN
-1270 EAEPFTPAFSQ
+1270 EPLTPAFSQ
-1281 PKRSRVQTFDLHPE
+1281 QKRSRIQTFDLHPD
-1295 IPLSERHTFDLASHE
+1295 IPMSERHTFDLAFHE

-1322 NMAAI
+1322 NMEAI
-1327 NVLKECEFDNRFAT
+1327 RVLKECEFDNRFAT
-1341 PEEQEVLSQYV
+1341 PEEQEILSQYV

-1363 NNPSWADEFIELY
+1363 NNSSWADEFIELY

-1425 IGNFIGMLPHSMQD
+1425 IGNFIGMLPSSMQD

-1529 GTMDKENPAVRK
+1529 GTMDKENPAVRR

-1638 LLDEAISNIHAE
+1638 LLNEAISNIHAE

-1663 DNSIPADP
+1663 DHSIPADP
-1671 EVRNFSYTVADD
+1671 EVRNFSYTVVDD

-1700 TAENRIKGMIAIRD
+1700 TAENRIKGMIAIRN

-1735 QQKLNALYDNF
+1735 QQKLNALYDTF

-1824 YMCSLTGKTEQEIY
+1824 YMCSLTGKTEEEIY
-1838 EELKGV
+1838 QELKGV
-1844 IFLNPMYGYGNST
+1844 IFLNPMYGYGGST
-1857 ERKYLMAD
+1857 EQKYLMAD

-1874 KLSWAK
+1874 KLAWAK
-1880 KSAEVYPEDYNINVE
+1880 KSAEVYPEDYKINVE

-1919 PEEVAQQFMYEFLDT
+1919 PEEIAQQFMYEFLDT
-1934 PVYARWNIKVHYSK
+1934 PRYAQWNIKVHYSK

-1962 GNLKA
+1962 SNLKA

-1994 DYMEDDEGKKR
+1994 DYMEDDEGKKK
-2005 AILNKKET
+2005 AVLNKKET

-2057 DGSHITFSGMN
+2057 DGSHIIFSGMN
-2068 PEITLREHQKN
+2068 PEIELREHQKN

-2194 QQQLDDI
+2194 EQQLSDI
-2201 IEGIAEAKRNRGDR
+2201 IEGIADIKRNRGDR
-2215 FSVKQLEKTKKSLQT
+2215 FSVKQLEKTKRSLQT

-2309 GTPISNSMVELYTIQ
+2309 GTPISNSMV
-2324 RYLQYRTLQ
+2324 
-2333 EHDLQH
+2333 
-2339 FDAWASMFGE
+2339 
-2349 TVTAVELTPE
+2349 
-2359 GTGYRAK
+2359 
-2366 TRFAKFNNL
+2366 
-2375 PELMAMFKQVADIKT
+2375 
-2390 ADMLDLPVPE
+2390 
-2400 VEYHNIAVKP
+2400 
-2410 SQVQKEMVASLGE
+2410 
-2423 RAEKIRGGNVDSSV
+2423 
-2437 DNMLKVTNDGRK
+2437 
-2449 LALDQR
+2449 
-2455 MMNPMLPD
+2455 
-2463 EEGSKVNACVNEVFR
+2463 
-2478 IWEENSDKRLTQ
+2478 
-2490 LLFCDLSTPKG
+2490 
-2501 AGEFSV
+2501 
-2507 YTDIRQ
+2507 
-2513 KLIERGIPE
+2513 
-2522 SEIKFIHEADT
+2522 
-2533 ETKKQELFKKVRR
+2533 VR
-2546 GEVRILM
+2546 
-2553 GSTQKMGA
+2553 
-2561 GTNVQNKIIA
+2561 
-2571 SHDLDC
+2571 
-2577 PWRPADL
+2577 P
-2584 EQRAGRT
+2584 
-2591 VRQGNENPKVGLY
+2591 
-2604 RYVTEGTFDAYCWQ
+2604 
-2618 LVEGKQK
+2618 
-2625 FASQIMT
+2625 
-2632 SKSPVRSCED
+2632 
-2642 VDATALSYAEIK
+2642 
-2654 MLAADNPHIKEKMD
+2654 
-2668 LDIQV
+2668 
-2673 QKLRLLKSNY
+2673 
-2683 LSEKYELE
+2683 
-2691 DKIIKYYPTTIARIK
+2691 
-2706 ETIAGLEKD
+2706 
-2715 RSLAKEHPKPLDDT
+2715 
-2729 FVGIE
+2729 
-2734 VKGVSYSEKA
+2734 
-2744 EGGQKII
+2744 
-2751 DACKEMTS
+2751 
-2759 PDPVPLGK
+2759 
-2767 YRGFDLELSFDTFEK
+2767 
-2782 AYQVKI
+2782 
-2788 KGSLSRS
+2788 
-2795 VSLGTDAVGNIT
+2795 
-2807 RIDNAIE
+2807 
-2814 KIPERLE
+2814 
-2821 AKSRELSTLEQ
+2821 
-2832 QFATAK
+2832 
-2838 AEVEKP
+2838 
-2844 FDKEEE
+2844 
-2850 LTEKTNRLN
+2850 
-2859 VLNGL
+2859 
-2864 LNVDKRENELV
+2864 
-2875 DGAPDEGDS
+2875 
-2884 VPVSKERAYER
+2884 

>member
-7 LISEMYRRTAHAVVS
+7 LISELYRRTAHAVVS
-22 DVQNWQAFLRC
+22 DVENWQAFLRC
-33 ACRNYRLRCDEQLLI
+33 ACRNYRLRFDEQLLI

-63 WNDKFGRW
+63 WNDKFGCW

-91 LIHYFDISDTHE
+91 LTHYFDISDTHA
-103 SRYSRPVPIWDMKPE
+103 SRYSRPVPIWEMKPE

-130 FGELENKD
+130 FGELENRE
-138 SLADAVMSAA
+138 SLADAVLSAA
-148 KNAVEDNIPDYLSDL
+148 KNAVEDNIPDYLGDL

-174 LSEDMITSMYRKAVT
+174 LSEDMITAMYKKAVT
-189 NSVAYMMMTRLGID
+189 NSVAYMMMARLGID
-203 TEPYFES
+203 TEPFFEA

-222 EAFNALGIATSDIA
+222 ETLNALGIASSDIA

-242 ISRTILALDRKNRII
+242 ISRTVLALERQNRII
-257 ADRGKPDYNKAE
+257 ADREKSEYNKAE
-269 KTSERSFENER
+269 NKIERSFDDER
-280 ADIHNAGRLQSSRPD
+280 ADIHNAGRLQSAGFD
-295 NAQPAGS
+295 NAAAAGGN
-302 DFGQVRSDETEV
+302 FGQVRSDEAEI
-314 SQGTPQNPVLQSS
+314 SQRTSQNPLLQSS
-327 DELHPDGA
+327 DELHSDGA
-335 FGGSRTDSDE
+335 FSRNRADSDE
-345 NGRNPDEADG
+345 AGRNPDEADG
-355 SAGGLDREP
+355 DAGGLDREP
-364 ESGRYDEVGT
+364 ESGGYDEVGA
-374 GNEQLEE
+374 GNEQSEE
-381 QSTGDRESGSNLRL
+381 QSAGNRESGGHLRL
-395 DYYDRRHEDTSLP
+395 DYYDRSNEDKSLL

-414 IIREILGTT
+414 TIREILGTT

-438 SNPDNAARTE
+438 HNPDNAARTE

-453 FNNDYTEL
+453 FNNDHTEL

-473 YQNVLQLWEGNYAD
+473 WQNVLQLWEGNYAD

-493 YDWGVIAQHFEAMRL
+493 YDWSVIAQHFEAMRL
-508 LGELQDTRKPLPS
+508 LGELQDTMKPLPS

-530 MQAEEKTSAFSFSQ
+530 MQAEEKPSAFSFSQ
-544 EIIDAVLTRGSGV
+544 EIIDTILTRGSGI

-573 AKENAD
+573 AKENTD

-597 GIDEQHDGTGMLISK
+597 GIDEQHDGKGILISK
-612 GIGNNKP
+612 GIGDDKP

-625 IQVEKRIAELIRLDR
+625 TQVEKRIAELIRLDR

-666 EQRNREILSSAPS
+666 KQRNREILSSAPPEQETVQAAKS
-679 ENNTAVSK
+679 EPQQEA
-687 SFEYNGYHFE
+687 
-697 PTGILSAGRTLKEI
+697 
-711 SNETISNNTL
+711 
-721 GMSAYEGATHPYSY
+721 
-735 EEFYNAANS
+735 
-744 SSADIFKCV
+744 
-753 ENGRLY
+753 
-759 IPGENELFEYTGNFN
+759 
-774 PILSIEQSETPENSA
+774 Q

-808 SFNDER
+808 AFDDKR
-814 VVLHDVQFPLFQKEM
+814 VVLHDMQYPLFQKELER
-829 DRAEFDRKVRENP
+829 DEFDSKVRENP
-842 MNDHLKVKEL
+842 MNDHLKETNQVAVTEQPRFNSFEFEKLIPHNMRFKETAL
-852 PSEEKTDESPAFD
+852 VNGNEMYWVTQEIFTAGDLRKFQQAVQSYNGDIKKFYVTPRDLSPSYSFEEDMENKVLAVITPDTILQDDYIQAVRNEGLGDYLQPEEKADSAEAPAFD

-892 HISSE
+892 HISNE
-897 GEIRYYVDG
+897 GEIHYYVDG

-918 AAREQ
+918 AAQEQ
-923 QKALFSAAYKV
+923 QKALFSATYKI
-934 GDRVYLD
+934 GDKVYLD
-941 GKPFEITRVDDWNVE
+941 GKPFEITRVDDWNVT

-967 RLEQKDSFMRLVQ
+967 RLERKDSFMRLVQ
-980 QNESNSRFTAFYNEY
+980 QNENNSRFAAFYNEY
-995 SEVKSANPDS
+995 SEIKSDNPDS

-1012 DFFEAYGADA
+1012 DFFEAYGEDA

-1033 ASRSIGGNQRTQ
+1033 TSRSIGNNQRTG

-1069 VCSLENG
+1069 VSSLENG
-1076 DRSTRNIVSTNKED
+1076 ERNTRNIVSSNKED
-1090 PVQSKP
+1090 PVQSQP
-1096 VGRIDYL
+1096 IGRIDYL

-1112 VEYTSPYQF
+1112 VEYTSLYQF
-1121 ASDIREE
+1121 EKDIKEE
-1128 TYYGVPFKVVFYK
+1128 TFYGVPFTVVFYK
-1141 DKEGNTISREFA
+1141 DKDGNTVPQDFIGS
-1153 EHLDPPQGIEII
+1153 LDPQPKGVEII
-1165 DSPYLANDRADE
+1165 DSPYLANDRA
-1177 MLRQAEQIA
+1177 
-1186 AENTLPPDERFF
+1186 AENMLPPDERFF

-1215 IYIDDEGVSE
+1215 IYIDNEGVRE

-1240 KKSVSEK
+1240 KKSVSELDTAK
-1247 EAAEWLYVE
+1247 ALIDEYCRDEFEREEGADYTDLSNVELAYTTTEDDKHEIQARVNLVDYRLETLADGNVIRSEQFSSLEDMIERSLQSLSFNDLVYLSDEELEMAEQNS
-1256 RAKQNTSAEQSEQK
+1256 AKQPTPEKN
-1270 EAEPFTPAFSQ
+1270 EPLTPAFSQ
-1281 PKRSRVQTFDLHPE
+1281 QKRSRIQTFDLHPD
-1295 IPLSERHTFDLASHE
+1295 IPMSERHTFDLAFHE

-1322 NMAAI
+1322 NMEAI
-1327 NVLKECEFDNRFAT
+1327 RVLKECEFDNRFAT
-1341 PEEQEVLSQYV
+1341 PEEQEILSQYV

-1363 NNPSWADEFIELY
+1363 NNSSWADEFIELY

-1425 IGNFIGMLPHSMQD
+1425 IGNFIGMLPSSMQD

-1529 GTMDKENPAVRK
+1529 GTMDKENPAVRR

-1638 LLDEAISNIHAE
+1638 LLNEAISNIHAE

-1663 DNSIPADP
+1663 DHSIPADP
-1671 EVRNFSYTVADD
+1671 EVRNFSYTVVDD

-1700 TAENRIKGMIAIRD
+1700 TAENRIKGMIAIRN

-1735 QQKLNALYDNF
+1735 QQKLNALYDTF

-1824 YMCSLTGKTEQEIY
+1824 YMCSLTGKTEEEIY
-1838 EELKGV
+1838 QELKGV
-1844 IFLNPMYGYGNST
+1844 IFLNPMYGYGGST
-1857 ERKYLMAD
+1857 EQKYLMAD

-1874 KLSWAK
+1874 KLAWAK
-1880 KSAEVYPEDYNINVE
+1880 KSAEVYPEDYKINVE

-1919 PEEVAQQFMYEFLDT
+1919 PEEIAQQFMYEFLDT
-1934 PVYARWNIKVHYSK
+1934 PRYAQWNIKVHYSK

-1962 GNLKA
+1962 SNLKA

-1994 DYMEDDEGKKR
+1994 DYMEDDEGKKK
-2005 AILNKKET
+2005 AVLNKKET

-2057 DGSHITFSGMN
+2057 DGSHIIFSGMN
-2068 PEITLREHQKN
+2068 PEIELREHQKN
-2079 AVAHILYGGNT
+2079 AVAHILYGRNT

-2201 IEGIAEAKRNRGDR
+2201 IEGIADIKRNRGDR

-2359 GTGYRAK
+2359 GYT
-2366 TRFAKFNNL
+2366 L
-2375 PELMAMFKQVADIKT
+2375 I
-2390 ADMLDLPVPE
+2390 
-2400 VEYHNIAVKP
+2400 
-2410 SQVQKEMVASLGE
+2410 
-2423 RAEKIRGGNVDSSV
+2423 
-2437 DNMLKVTNDGRK
+2437 GR
-2449 LALDQR
+2449 
-2455 MMNPMLPD
+2455 
-2463 EEGSKVNACVNEVFR
+2463 
-2478 IWEENSDKRLTQ
+2478 
-2490 LLFCDLSTPKG
+2490 
-2501 AGEFSV
+2501 
-2507 YTDIRQ
+2507 
-2513 KLIERGIPE
+2513 
-2522 SEIKFIHEADT
+2522 
-2533 ETKKQELFKKVRR
+2533 
-2546 GEVRILM
+2546 
-2553 GSTQKMGA
+2553 
-2561 GTNVQNKIIA
+2561 
-2571 SHDLDC
+2571 
-2577 PWRPADL
+2577 
-2584 EQRAGRT
+2584 
-2591 VRQGNENPKVGLY
+2591 
-2604 RYVTEGTFDAYCWQ
+2604 
-2618 LVEGKQK
+2618 
-2625 FASQIMT
+2625 
-2632 SKSPVRSCED
+2632 
-2642 VDATALSYAEIK
+2642 
-2654 MLAADNPHIKEKMD
+2654 
-2668 LDIQV
+2668 
-2673 QKLRLLKSNY
+2673 
-2683 LSEKYELE
+2683 
-2691 DKIIKYYPTTIARIK
+2691 
-2706 ETIAGLEKD
+2706 
-2715 RSLAKEHPKPLDDT
+2715 
-2729 FVGIE
+2729 
-2734 VKGVSYSEKA
+2734 
-2744 EGGQKII
+2744 
-2751 DACKEMTS
+2751 
-2759 PDPVPLGK
+2759 
-2767 YRGFDLELSFDTFEK
+2767 
-2782 AYQVKI
+2782 
-2788 KGSLSRS
+2788 
-2795 VSLGTDAVGNIT
+2795 
-2807 RIDNAIE
+2807 
-2814 KIPERLE
+2814 
-2821 AKSRELSTLEQ
+2821 
-2832 QFATAK
+2832 
-2838 AEVEKP
+2838 
-2844 FDKEEE
+2844 
-2850 LTEKTNRLN
+2850 
-2859 VLNGL
+2859 
-2864 LNVDKRENELV
+2864 
-2875 DGAPDEGDS
+2875 
-2884 VPVSKERAYER
+2884 

>member
-7 LISEMYRRTAHAVVS
+7 LISELYRRTAHAVVS
-22 DVQNWQAFLRC
+22 DVENWQAFLRC
-33 ACRNYRLRCDEQLLI
+33 ACRNYRLRFDEQLLI

-91 LIHYFDISDTHE
+91 LTHYFDISDTHA
-103 SRYSRPVPIWDMKPE
+103 SRYSRPVPIWEMKPE

-130 FGELENKD
+130 FGELENRE
-138 SLADAVMSAA
+138 SLADAVLSAA
-148 KNAVEDNIPDYLSDL
+148 KNAVEDNIPDYLGDL
-163 MYAADDSFLYG
+163 MYDADDSFLYG
-174 LSEDMITSMYRKAVT
+174 LSEDMITAMYKKAVT

-203 TEPYFES
+203 TEPFYEA

-222 EAFNALGIATSDIA
+222 ETLNALGIASSDIA

-242 ISRTILALDRKNRII
+242 ISRTVLALERQNRII
-257 ADRGKPDYNKAE
+257 ADREKPDYNKAE
-269 KTSERSFENER
+269 NKIERSFDDER
-280 ADIHNAGRLQSSRPD
+280 ADIHNAGRLQSAGFD
-295 NAQPAGS
+295 NAAAAGGN
-302 DFGQVRSDETEV
+302 FGQVRSDEAEI
-314 SQGTPQNPVLQSS
+314 SQRTSQNPLLQSS
-327 DELHPDGA
+327 DELHSDGA
-335 FGGSRTDSDE
+335 FSRNRADSDE
-345 NGRNPDEADG
+345 AGRNPDEADG
-355 SAGGLDREP
+355 GAGGLDREP
-364 ESGRYDEVGT
+364 ESGGYDEVGA
-374 GNEQLEE
+374 GNEQSEE
-381 QSTGDRESGSNLRL
+381 QSAGDRESGGHLRL
-395 DYYDRRHEDTSLP
+395 DYYDRNNEDKSLP
-408 FFSGDD
+408 FFGGDD
-414 IIREILGTT
+414 TIREILGTT

-428 SKEEIRAFYE
+428 SKDEIRAFYE
-438 SNPDNAARTE
+438 GNPDNAARIE

-473 YQNVLQLWEGNYAD
+473 WQNVLQLWEGNYAD

-493 YDWGVIAQHFEAMRL
+493 YDWSVIAQHFEAMRL

-544 EIIDAVLTRGSGV
+544 EIIDTVLARGSGV

-579 FLKNE
+579 FLKDE
-584 YGWGSAYPVIVGT
+584 YGWGGAYPVIVGA
-597 GIDEQHDGTGMLISK
+597 GIDEQHDGKGILISK
-612 GIGNNKP
+612 GIGDDKP

-625 IQVEKRIAELIRLDR
+625 TQVEKRIKELIRLDR

-666 EQRNREILSSAPS
+666 EQRNREILSSAPPEQETVQAAES
-679 ENNTAVSK
+679 EPQQEA
-687 SFEYNGYHFE
+687 
-697 PTGILSAGRTLKEI
+697 
-711 SNETISNNTL
+711 
-721 GMSAYEGATHPYSY
+721 
-735 EEFYNAANS
+735 
-744 SSADIFKCV
+744 
-753 ENGRLY
+753 
-759 IPGENELFEYTGNFN
+759 
-774 PILSIEQSETPENSA
+774 Q

-808 SFNDER
+808 AFDDKQVR
-814 VVLHDVQFPLFQKEM
+814 LFDTQFPLFNKEM
-829 DRAEFDRKVRENP
+829 DRAEFDRRVRENP
-842 MNDHLKVKEL
+842 LNDHLKVKEL
-852 PSEEKTDESPAFD
+852 LPEEKADEAPAFD

-892 HISSE
+892 HISNE
-897 GEIRYYVDG
+897 GEIHYYVDG
-906 LPEDVVARIEQA
+906 LPDDVVARIEQA
-918 AAREQ
+918 AAQEQ
-923 QKALFSAAYKV
+923 QKALFSATYKI
-934 GDRVYLD
+934 GDKVYLD
-941 GKPFEITRVDDWNVE
+941 GKPFEITRVDDWNVT

-967 RLEQKDSFMRLVQ
+967 RLERKDSFMRLVQ
-980 QNESNSRFTAFYNEY
+980 QNENNSRFAAFYNEY
-995 SEVKSANPDS
+995 SEIKSDNPDS

-1012 DFFEAYGADA
+1012 DFFEAYGEDA

-1033 ASRSIGGNQRTQ
+1033 TSRSIGNNQRTG

-1069 VCSLENG
+1069 VSSLENG
-1076 DRSTRNIVSTNKED
+1076 ERNTRNIVSSNKED
-1090 PVQSKP
+1090 PVQSQP
-1096 VGRIDYL
+1096 IGRIDYL

-1112 VEYTSPYQF
+1112 VEYTSLYQF
-1121 ASDIREE
+1121 EKDIKEE
-1128 TYYGVPFKVVFYK
+1128 TFYGVPFTVVFYK
-1141 DKEGNTISREFA
+1141 DKDGNTVPQDFIGS
-1153 EHLDPPQGIEII
+1153 LDPQPKGVEII
-1165 DSPYLANDRADE
+1165 DSPYLANDRA
-1177 MLRQAEQIA
+1177 
-1186 AENTLPPDERFF
+1186 AENMLPPDERFF

-1215 IYIDDEGVSE
+1215 IYIDNEGVRE

-1240 KKSVSEK
+1240 KKSVSELDTAK
-1247 EAAEWLYVE
+1247 ALIDEYCRDEFEREEGADYTDLSNVELAYTTTEDDKHEIQARVNLVDYRLETLADGNVIRSEQFSSLEDMIERSLQSLSFNDLVYLSDEELEMAEQNS
-1256 RAKQNTSAEQSEQK
+1256 AKQPTPEKN
-1270 EAEPFTPAFSQ
+1270 EPLTPAFSQ
-1281 PKRSRVQTFDLHPE
+1281 QKRSRIQTFDLHPD
-1295 IPLSERHTFDLASHE
+1295 IPMSERHTFDLAFHE

-1322 NMAAI
+1322 NMEAI
-1327 NVLKECEFDNRFAT
+1327 RVLKECEFDNRFAT
-1341 PEEQEVLSQYV
+1341 PEEQEILSQYV

-1363 NNPSWADEFIELY
+1363 NNSSWADEFIELY

-1425 IGNFIGMLPHSMQD
+1425 IGNFIGMLPSSMQD

-1529 GTMDKENPAVRK
+1529 GTMDKENPAVRR

-1638 LLDEAISNIHAE
+1638 LLNEAISNIHAE

-1663 DNSIPADP
+1663 DHSIPADP
-1671 EVRNFSYTVADD
+1671 EVRNFSYTVVDD

-1700 TAENRIKGMIAIRD
+1700 TAENRIKGMIAIRN

-1735 QQKLNALYDNF
+1735 QQKLNALYDTF

-1824 YMCSLTGKTEQEIY
+1824 YMCSLTGKTEEEIY
-1838 EELKGV
+1838 QELKGV
-1844 IFLNPMYGYGNST
+1844 IFLNPMYGYGGST
-1857 ERKYLMAD
+1857 EQKYLMAD

-1874 KLSWAK
+1874 KLAWAK
-1880 KSAEVYPEDYNINVE
+1880 KSAEVYPEDYKINVE

-1919 PEEVAQQFMYEFLDT
+1919 PEEIAQQFMYEFLDT
-1934 PVYARWNIKVHYSK
+1934 PRYAQWNIKVHYSK

-1962 GNLKA
+1962 SNLKA

-1994 DYMEDDEGKKR
+1994 DYMEDDEGKKK
-2005 AILNKKET
+2005 AVLNKKET

-2057 DGSHITFSGMN
+2057 DGSHIIFSGMN
-2068 PEITLREHQKN
+2068 PEIELREHQKN

-2194 QQQLDDI
+2194 EQQLSDI
-2201 IEGIAEAKRNRGDR
+2201 IEGIADIKRNRGDR
-2215 FSVKQLEKTKKSLQT
+2215 FSVKQLEKTKRSLQT

-2478 IWEENSDKRLTQ
+2478 IWEENSDKKLTQ

-2513 KLIERGIPE
+2513 KLIEHGIPE

-2533 ETKKQELFKKVRR
+2533 EAKKQELFKKVRR

-2625 FASQIMT
+2625 FSSQIMT

-2691 DKIIKYYPTTIARIK
+2691 DKIIKYYPTTIARTK

-2715 RSLAKEHPKPLDDT
+2715 ILLAKEHPKPLDDT

-2795 VSLGTDAVGNIT
+2795 VSLGTDATGNIT

-2814 KIPERLE
+2814 KISERLE

-2884 VPVSKERAYER
+2884 VPTPKERAYER

>member
-7 LISEMYRRTAHAVVS
+7 LISELYRRTAHAVVS

-33 ACRNYRLRCDEQLLI
+33 ACRNYRLRFDEQLLI

-77 GIAVFEDADRSRQR
+77 GIAVFEDADRNRQR
-91 LIHYFDISDTHE
+91 LTHYFDISDTYR

-130 FGELENKD
+130 FGELENRE
-138 SLADAVMSAA
+138 SLADAVLSAA
-148 KNAVEDNIPDYLSDL
+148 KNAVEDNIPDYLGDL

-174 LSEDMITSMYRKAVT
+174 LSEDMITAMYKKAVT

-203 TEPYFES
+203 TEPFFEA

-222 EAFNALGIATSDIA
+222 EALNALGIASSDIA

-242 ISRTILALDRKNRII
+242 ISRTILALERQNRII
-257 ADRGKPDYNKAE
+257 AGREKPEYNKAE
-269 KTSERSFENER
+269 NKSERSFENER

-295 NAQPAGS
+295 NAAATGGN
-302 DFGQVRSDETEV
+302 FGQVRSDEAEI
-314 SQGTPQNPVLQSS
+314 SQGTSQNPVLQSS
-327 DELHPDGA
+327 DELHPDTA
-335 FGGSRTDSDE
+335 FGGNRADSDE
-345 NGRNPDEADG
+345 AGRNPDEADG
-355 SAGGLDREP
+355 GAGGLDREP
-364 ESGRYDEVGT
+364 ESGGYDEVGA
-374 GNEQLEE
+374 GNEQSEE
-381 QSTGDRESGSNLRL
+381 QSAGNRESGSNLRL

-408 FFSGDD
+408 FFGGDD
-414 IIREILGTT
+414 TIREILGTT

-453 FNNDYTEL
+453 FNNDYTEV

-473 YQNVLQLWEGNYAD
+473 WQNVLQLWEGNYD
-487 RIAQGF
+487 SRTAQSF

-530 MQAEEKTSAFSFSQ
+530 MQAEGKTSAFSFSQ
-544 EIIDAVLTRGSGV
+544 EMIDAVLTRGSGV

-584 YGWGSAYPVIVGT
+584 YGWGGAYPAIVGA
-597 GIDEQHDGTGMLISK
+597 GIDEQHDGKGILISK
-612 GIGNNKP
+612 GIGNDKP
-619 HIRLTW
+619 HIRLNWT
-625 IQVEKRIAELIRLDR
+625 QVEKRIKELIRLDR

-666 EQRNREILSSAPS
+666 EQRNREILSSAPLEQESVQAAES
-679 ENNTAVSK
+679 EPQQEA
-687 SFEYNGYHFE
+687 
-697 PTGILSAGRTLKEI
+697 
-711 SNETISNNTL
+711 
-721 GMSAYEGATHPYSY
+721 
-735 EEFYNAANS
+735 
-744 SSADIFKCV
+744 
-753 ENGRLY
+753 
-759 IPGENELFEYTGNFN
+759 
-774 PILSIEQSETPENSA
+774 Q

-798 YMGAD
+798 YIGAD

-808 SFNDER
+808 AFDDKQVR
-814 VVLHDVQFPLFQKEM
+814 LFDTQYPLFNKEM
-829 DRAEFDRKVRENP
+829 DRAEFDRRVRENP
-842 MNDHLKVKEL
+842 LNDHLKVKEL
-852 PSEEKTDESPAFD
+852 PPEEKTDEAPAFD

-892 HISSE
+892 HISDE

-906 LPEDVVARIEQA
+906 LPDDVVSRIEQA

-923 QKALFSAAYKV
+923 QKALFAASYQV

-980 QNESNSRFTAFYNEY
+980 QNERSSFTDAYREY
-995 SEVKSANPDS
+995 SEIKSANPGR

-1012 DFFEAYGADA
+1012 DFFEVYGADA

-1090 PVQSKP
+1090 PVQSQP

-1121 ASDIREE
+1121 EKDIKEE
-1128 TYYGVPFKVVFYK
+1128 NYYGIPFTVVFYK
-1141 DKEGNTISREFA
+1141 DKDGNIIPQDFISE
-1153 EHLDPPQGIEII
+1153 LDPPPQGIEII
-1165 DSPYLANDRADE
+1165 DSPYLAKDRADE
-1177 MLRQAEQIA
+1177 MLRQAEHIA

-1198 VIETDDGYAI
+1198 VIETDEGYAI

-1233 NDYLEQV
+1233 NDYFEQV

-1256 RAKQNTSAEQSEQK
+1256 RAKQNTSAEQPEQK

-1295 IPLSERHTFDLASHE
+1295 IPLSERNTFDLASHE

-1341 PEEQEVLSQYV
+1341 PEEQEILSQYV

-1363 NNPSWADEFIELY
+1363 NNSSWANEFIELY

-1411 MGFKEGNILEPSCG
+1411 MGFREGNILEPSCG
-1425 IGNFIGMLPHSMQD
+1425 IGNFIGMLPQSMQD

-1599 MNAYF
+1599 MNTYF

-1629 PYENADLAE
+1629 LYENADLAE

-1671 EVRNFSYTVADD
+1671 EVRNFSYTVVDD

-1722 QTADYPDYEVEKE
+1722 QTADYPDYEIEKE
-1735 QQKLNALYDNF
+1735 QQKLNTLYDNF

-1815 GEKAYVDME
+1815 GEKACVDME

-1874 KLSWAK
+1874 KLAWAK
-1880 KSAEVYPEDYNINVE
+1880 KSAEVYPEDYNINAE

-1919 PEEVAQQFMYEFLDT
+1919 PEEIAQQFMYEFLDT

-1994 DYMEDDEGKKR
+1994 DYIEDDEGKKK
-2005 AILNKKET
+2005 AVLNKKET

-2068 PEITLREHQKN
+2068 PEIELREHQKN

-2201 IEGIAEAKRNRGDR
+2201 IEGIADIKRNRGDR

-2390 ADMLDLPVPE
+2390 ADMLNLPVPE

-2463 EEGSKVNACVNEVFR
+2463 EEGSKVNACVNEVYR
-2478 IWEENSDKRLTQ
+2478 IWEENSDKKLTQ

-2507 YTDIRQ
+2507 YTDIRK

-2604 RYVTEGTFDAYCWQ
+2604 RYVTEGTFAAYCWQ

-2715 RSLAKEHPKPLDDT
+2715 ISLAKEHPKPLDDT

-2795 VSLGTDAVGNIT
+2795 VYLGTDAIGNIT

-2821 AKSRELSTLEQ
+2821 AKSRDLSTLEQ

>member
-1 MARKYD
+1 MRDVEEVTRMRK
-7 LISEMYRRTAHAVVS
+7 E
-22 DVQNWQAFLRC
+22 
-33 ACRNYRLRCDEQLLI
+33 
-48 YAQRPDAT
+48 
-56 AVLEIER
+56 
-63 WNDKFGRW
+63 
-71 VNRGAK
+71 
-77 GIAVFEDADRSRQR
+77 
-91 LIHYFDISDTHE
+91 
-103 SRYSRPVPIWDMKPE
+103 
-118 YTDDVI
+118 
-124 ESLENT
+124 
-130 FGELENKD
+130 
-138 SLADAVMSAA
+138 
-148 KNAVEDNIPDYLSDL
+148 
-163 MYAADDSFLYG
+163 
-174 LSEDMITSMYRKAVT
+174 
-189 NSVAYMMMTRLGID
+189 
-203 TEPYFES
+203 
-210 EDFSVITNFNTP
+210 
-222 EAFNALGIATSDIA
+222 EA
-236 EMGLGE
+236 E
-242 ISRTILALDRKNRII
+242 ISQRT
-257 ADRGKPDYNKAE
+257 
-269 KTSERSFENER
+269 S
-280 ADIHNAGRLQSSRPD
+280 
-295 NAQPAGS
+295 
-302 DFGQVRSDETEV
+302 
-314 SQGTPQNPVLQSS
+314 QNPVLQSS
-327 DELHPDGA
+327 DELHPDTA
-335 FGGSRTDSDE
+335 FGGNRADSAPL
-345 NGRNPDEADG
+345 GRNPDKADG
-355 SAGGLDREP
+355 GAGGLDRKP
-364 ESGRYDEVGT
+364 ESGGYDEVGA
-374 GNEQLEE
+374 GNEQSEE
-381 QSTGDRESGSNLRL
+381 QSAGDRESGGHLRL
-395 DYYDRRHEDTSLP
+395 DYYDRNNEDKSLP
-408 FFSGDD
+408 FFGRDD
-414 IIREILGTT
+414 TIREILGTT

-473 YQNVLQLWEGNYAD
+473 WQNVLQLWEGNYAD

-493 YDWGVIAQHFEAMRL
+493 YDWGVIAQYFEAMRL
-508 LGELQDTRKPLPS
+508 LGELQDTMKPLPS
-521 MDGQLNFLD
+521 VDGQLNFLD

-573 AKENAD
+573 TKENAD

-584 YGWGSAYPVIVGT
+584 YGWGGAYPVIVGA
-597 GIDEQHDGTGMLISK
+597 GIDEQHDGKGILISK
-612 GIGNNKP
+612 GIGDDKP
-619 HIRLTW
+619 HIRLNWT
-625 IQVEKRIAELIRLDR
+625 QVEKRIKELIRLDR

-666 EQRNREILSSAPS
+666 EQRNREILSSAPPKQESAQAAES
-679 ENNTAVSK
+679 EPQQEA
-687 SFEYNGYHFE
+687 
-697 PTGILSAGRTLKEI
+697 
-711 SNETISNNTL
+711 
-721 GMSAYEGATHPYSY
+721 
-735 EEFYNAANS
+735 
-744 SSADIFKCV
+744 
-753 ENGRLY
+753 
-759 IPGENELFEYTGNFN
+759 
-774 PILSIEQSETPENSA
+774 Q

-798 YMGAD
+798 YIGAD

-808 SFNDER
+808 AFDDKR
-814 VVLHDVQFPLFQKEM
+814 VVLHDMQYPLFQKELE
-829 DRAEFDRKVRENP
+829 RAEFDRRVRENP
-842 MNDHLKVKEL
+842 MNDHLKVTNQAAVAEQQPRFNSIEFEKLIPHRMRFKETDL
-852 PSEEKTDESPAFD
+852 VNGNEMYWVTQEIFTAGDLRKFQQAVQSYDGDIKKFYVTPRDLSPSYSFEEDMENKVLAVVTPDTILQDDYIQAVRSEGLGDYLQPEEKADPAESPAFD

-875 TVWNRAVEENGD
+875 TVWNRAVEESGD

-892 HISSE
+892 HINDE
-897 GEIRYYVDG
+897 GEIHYYVDG
-906 LPEDVVARIEQA
+906 LPEDVVARIKQA
-918 AAREQ
+918 AAQEQ
-923 QKALFSAAYKV
+923 QKALFSATYKI
-934 GDRVYLD
+934 GDKVNLD

-967 RLEQKDSFMRLVQ
+967 RLERKDSFMRLVQ
-980 QNESNSRFTAFYNEY
+980 QNERSSFTDAYREY
-995 SEVKSANPDS
+995 SEIKSANPDS

-1012 DFFEAYGADA
+1012 DFFEVYGKDA

-1033 ASRSIGGNQRTQ
+1033 ASRSIGGNQRTE
-1045 MCGFPANRL
+1045 MCGFPSNRL
-1054 ETYVNM
+1054 ETYVYL

-1076 DRSTRNIVSTNKED
+1076 GRSTRNIVSTNKED
-1090 PVQSKP
+1090 PVQSQP

-1121 ASDIREE
+1121 EKDIKEE
-1128 TYYGVPFKVVFYK
+1128 TFYGVPFTVIFYK
-1141 DKEGNTISREFA
+1141 DKDGNTVPQNFIGS
-1153 EHLDPPQGIEII
+1153 LDPPPQSVEII

-1177 MLRQAEQIA
+1177 MLRQAEKIA
-1186 AENTLPPDERFF
+1186 EENALPPDERFF
-1198 VIETDDGYAI
+1198 VIETDEGYAI

-1240 KKSVSEK
+1240 KKSVSELDTAK
-1247 EAAEWLYVE
+1247 ALIDEYCRDEFEREEGADYTDLSNVELAYTTTEDDKHEIQARVNLVDYRLETLADGNVIRSEQFSSLEDMIERSLQSLSFNDLVYLSDEELEMAEQNS
-1256 RAKQNTSAEQSEQK
+1256 AKQPTPEKN
-1270 EAEPFTPAFSQ
+1270 EPLTPAFSQ
-1281 PKRSRVQTFDLHPE
+1281 QKRSRIQTFDLHPE

-1322 NMAAI
+1322 NMEAI
-1327 NVLKECEFDNRFAT
+1327 RVLKECEFDNRFAT
-1341 PEEQEVLSQYV
+1341 PEEQEILSQYV

-1363 NNPSWADEFIELY
+1363 NNSSWADEFIELY

-1425 IGNFIGMLPHSMQD
+1425 IGNFIGMLPSSMQD

-1604 VDHPEMVLGE
+1604 VAHPEMVLGE

-1671 EVRNFSYTVADD
+1671 EVRNFSYTVVDD

-1722 QTADYPDYEVEKE
+1722 QTAGFSDDEVEKE
-1735 QQKLNALYDNF
+1735 QQKLNALYDTF

-1815 GEKAYVDME
+1815 GEKACVDME

-1838 EELKGV
+1838 GELKGV

-1874 KLSWAK
+1874 KLAWAK

-1919 PEEVAQQFMYEFLDT
+1919 PEEIAQQFMYEFLDT

-2068 PEITLREHQKN
+2068 PEIELREHQKN

-2116 CNKSLFV
+2116 CTKSLFV

-2478 IWEENSDKRLTQ
+2478 IWEENSDKKLTQ

-2691 DKIIKYYPTTIARIK
+2691 DKIIKYYPTTIARTK

-2715 RSLAKEHPKPLDDT
+2715 ISLAKEHPKPLDDT

-2759 PDPVPLGK
+2759 PDPIPLGK

-2795 VSLGTDAVGNIT
+2795 VSLGTDAIGNIT

-2832 QFATAK
+2832 QFVTAK

>member
-7 LISEMYRRTAHAVVS
+7 LISELYRRTAHAVVS
-22 DVQNWQAFLRC
+22 DIQNWQAFLRC
-33 ACRNYRLRCDEQLLI
+33 ACRNYRLRFDEQLLI

-91 LIHYFDISDTHE
+91 LTHYFDISDTHE

-130 FGELENKD
+130 FGELESRE
-138 SLADAVMSAA
+138 SLADAVLSAA
-148 KNAVEDNIPDYLSDL
+148 KNAVEDNIPDYLGDL

-174 LSEDMITSMYRKAVT
+174 LSEDMITAMYKKAVT

-203 TEPYFES
+203 TEPFFEA

-222 EAFNALGIATSDIA
+222 ETLNALGIASSDIA

-242 ISRTILALDRKNRII
+242 ISRTVLALERQNRII
-257 ADRGKPDYNKAE
+257 ADREKPEYNKAE
-269 KTSERSFENER
+269 NKSERSFENER
-280 ADIHNAGRLQSSRPD
+280 ADLYNAGRLQSSRPD
-295 NAQPAGS
+295 NAAAAGS
-302 DFGQVRSDETEV
+302 DFGQVRSDEAEI
-314 SQGTPQNPVLQSS
+314 SQRTSQNPVLQSS
-327 DELHPDGA
+327 DELHPDTA
-335 FGGSRTDSDE
+335 FGGNRADSDE
-345 NGRNPDEADG
+345 AGRNPDEADG
-355 SAGGLDREP
+355 GAGGLDREP
-364 ESGRYDEVGT
+364 ESGGYDKVGA
-374 GNEQLEE
+374 GNEQSEE
-381 QSTGDRESGSNLRL
+381 QSAGDRESGGHLRL
-395 DYYDRRHEDTSLP
+395 DYYDRSNEDKSLP
-408 FFSGDD
+408 FFGGDD
-414 IIREILGTT
+414 TIREILGTT

-448 YIKGI
+448 YVKGI

-473 YQNVLQLWEGNYAD
+473 YQNVLQLWEGSYLS
-487 RIAQGF
+487 RTKQSF

-584 YGWGSAYPVIVGT
+584 YGWGGAYPAIVGA
-597 GIDEQHDGTGMLISK
+597 GIDEQHDGKGILITK
-612 GIGNNKP
+612 GIGNDKP
-619 HIRLTW
+619 HIRLNW
-625 IQVEKRIAELIRLDR
+625 NQVEKRIKELIRLDR

-659 RRAELAE
+659 RRAELIE
-666 EQRNREILSSAPS
+666 EQRNREILSSAPPEHESVQAAES
-679 ENNTAVSK
+679 EPQQEA
-687 SFEYNGYHFE
+687 
-697 PTGILSAGRTLKEI
+697 
-711 SNETISNNTL
+711 
-721 GMSAYEGATHPYSY
+721 
-735 EEFYNAANS
+735 
-744 SSADIFKCV
+744 
-753 ENGRLY
+753 
-759 IPGENELFEYTGNFN
+759 
-774 PILSIEQSETPENSA
+774 Q

-798 YMGAD
+798 YIGAD

-808 SFNDER
+808 AFDDKQVR
-814 VVLHDVQFPLFQKEM
+814 LFDTQYPLFNKEM
-829 DRAEFDRKVRENP
+829 DRAEFDRRVRENP
-842 MNDHLKVKEL
+842 LNDHLKVKEL
-852 PSEEKTDESPAFD
+852 PPEEKTDEAPAFD

-892 HISSE
+892 HISDE

-906 LPEDVVARIEQA
+906 LPDDVVSRIEQA

-923 QKALFSAAYKV
+923 QKSLFAASYQV

-980 QNESNSRFTAFYNEY
+980 QNERSSFTDAYREY
-995 SEVKSANPDS
+995 SEIKSANPDS

-1012 DFFEAYGADA
+1012 DFFEVYGADA
-1022 QTVSEALELNL
+1022 QTVSGALELNL
-1033 ASRSIGGNQRTQ
+1033 ASRSIGGNQRIQ
-1045 MCGFPANRL
+1045 MCGFPSNRL

-1060 LLDRGFDVA
+1060 LLDRGFDVS

-1076 DRSTRNIVSTNKED
+1076 ERSTRNIVSTNKED
-1090 PVQSKP
+1090 PVQSQP

-1153 EHLDPPQGIEII
+1153 EHLDLPAQGIEII
-1165 DSPYLANDRADE
+1165 DSPYLAKDRADE
-1177 MLRQAEQIA
+1177 MLRQAEHIA
-1186 AENTLPPDERFF
+1186 GENTLPPDERFF

-1215 IYIDDEGVSE
+1215 IYIDEEGVSE

-1233 NDYLEQV
+1233 NDYLKEV

-1256 RAKQNTSAEQSEQK
+1256 REKQNTSAEQPEQN

-1341 PEEQEVLSQYV
+1341 PEEQEILSQYV

-1363 NNPSWADEFIELY
+1363 NNSSWADEFIELY

-1425 IGNFIGMLPHSMQD
+1425 IGNFIGMLPSSMQD

-1468 FEEANIPDSF
+1468 FEEATIPDSF

-1551 AIRLPNNTFKGN
+1551 TIRLPNNTFKGN

-1629 PYENADLAE
+1629 SYENADLAE

-1671 EVRNFSYTVADD
+1671 EVRNFSYTVVDN

-1735 QQKLNALYDNF
+1735 QQKLNALYDTF
-1746 SKKYGLINSRANV
+1746 SNKYGLINSRANV

-1874 KLSWAK
+1874 KLVWAK
-1880 KSAEVYPEDYNINVE
+1880 KCAEVYPEDYNINVE

-1919 PEEVAQQFMYEFLDT
+1919 PEEIAQQFMYEFLDT
-1934 PVYARWNIKVHYSK
+1934 PVYARWNIRVHYSK

-1994 DYMEDDEGKKR
+1994 DYMEDDEGKKK
-2005 AILNKKET
+2005 AVLNKKET

-2057 DGSHITFSGMN
+2057 DGSHIIFSGMN
-2068 PEITLREHQKN
+2068 PEIELREHQKN

-2194 QQQLDDI
+2194 EQQLSDI
-2201 IEGIAEAKRNRGDR
+2201 IEGIADIKRNRGDR

-2333 EHDLQH
+2333 DHDLQH

-2359 GTGYRAK
+2359 G
-2366 TRFAKFNNL
+2366 
-2375 PELMAMFKQVADIKT
+2375 
-2390 ADMLDLPVPE
+2390 
-2400 VEYHNIAVKP
+2400 
-2410 SQVQKEMVASLGE
+2410 
-2423 RAEKIRGGNVDSSV
+2423 
-2437 DNMLKVTNDGRK
+2437 
-2449 LALDQR
+2449 
-2455 MMNPMLPD
+2455 
-2463 EEGSKVNACVNEVFR
+2463 
-2478 IWEENSDKRLTQ
+2478 
-2490 LLFCDLSTPKG
+2490 
-2501 AGEFSV
+2501 
-2507 YTDIRQ
+2507 YT
-2513 KLIERGIPE
+2513 L
-2522 SEIKFIHEADT
+2522 
-2533 ETKKQELFKKVRR
+2533 VRR
-2546 GEVRILM
+2546 
-2553 GSTQKMGA
+2553 
-2561 GTNVQNKIIA
+2561 
-2571 SHDLDC
+2571 
-2577 PWRPADL
+2577 
-2584 EQRAGRT
+2584 
-2591 VRQGNENPKVGLY
+2591 
-2604 RYVTEGTFDAYCWQ
+2604 
-2618 LVEGKQK
+2618 
-2625 FASQIMT
+2625 
-2632 SKSPVRSCED
+2632 
-2642 VDATALSYAEIK
+2642 
-2654 MLAADNPHIKEKMD
+2654 
-2668 LDIQV
+2668 
-2673 QKLRLLKSNY
+2673 
-2683 LSEKYELE
+2683 
-2691 DKIIKYYPTTIARIK
+2691 
-2706 ETIAGLEKD
+2706 
-2715 RSLAKEHPKPLDDT
+2715 
-2729 FVGIE
+2729 
-2734 VKGVSYSEKA
+2734 
-2744 EGGQKII
+2744 
-2751 DACKEMTS
+2751 
-2759 PDPVPLGK
+2759 
-2767 YRGFDLELSFDTFEK
+2767 
-2782 AYQVKI
+2782 
-2788 KGSLSRS
+2788 
-2795 VSLGTDAVGNIT
+2795 
-2807 RIDNAIE
+2807 
-2814 KIPERLE
+2814 
-2821 AKSRELSTLEQ
+2821 
-2832 QFATAK
+2832 
-2838 AEVEKP
+2838 
-2844 FDKEEE
+2844 
-2850 LTEKTNRLN
+2850 
-2859 VLNGL
+2859 
-2864 LNVDKRENELV
+2864 
-2875 DGAPDEGDS
+2875 
-2884 VPVSKERAYER
+2884 